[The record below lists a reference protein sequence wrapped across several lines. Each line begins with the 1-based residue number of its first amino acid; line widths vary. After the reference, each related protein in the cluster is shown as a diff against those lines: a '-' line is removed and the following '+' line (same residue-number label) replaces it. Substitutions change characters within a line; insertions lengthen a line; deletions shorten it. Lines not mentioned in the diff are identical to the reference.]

1 MKKIGRGVKI
11 GSAGLLISLVLAGCG
26 ASKSSNQ
33 VKNKVTWMQTSEL
46 SSMDVSKMT
55 DMISDTTLNG
65 TNEGLLR
72 MVKGNRLIPGVAK
85 SYHVSKDGLTW
96 TFNLR
101 HSKWSDGT
109 PVTAKD
115 FVYSWRRT
123 VTPKTAGEFAYTFD
137 HIKNA
142 KAINQGKMAPAKL
155 GAIAKSPYKLVVHL
169 TRPQSYFKYLVSQAY
184 FFPQS
189 QAAVKK
195 FGAKYGTTSR
205 DMVYNGPFKLT
216 GWTGTNDT
224 WSLVKNN
231 QYWHKSAVK
240 PDQIKFQV
248 EKDPSTVVN
257 QYQSNKLD
265 VAILS
270 GQQVQQYRHNK
281 QLHIRKNAQMWF
293 MEMNQ
298 KKYPFFR
305 NHNIRKA
312 ISLSIDRN
320 QFTKKVLQD
329 GSTPS
334 KGFVAL
340 GLGSRNGRDFAD
352 DAYVKSAVTANSA
365 AAKKLWL
372 KGLKQTGKKTV
383 SFTLLAD
390 DTDTGKRS
398 AEFIQSELDKLP
410 GFNVAVENLPFKT
423 RLTRSANGQ
432 FQMVL
437 SSWTGDYPDPMTSLS
452 NMTSH
457 SSYNNGKWTNR
468 QYDRLIEAAEGRDAN
483 RPQQRWRDMVKAE
496 KVLANDEGIVPLYQA
511 AVPQLVKPG
520 IKGIQFFP
528 ESPEWDWSKIYR
540 TK

>member
-1 MKKIGRGVKI
+1 LKRVKQVISFGGIAVMIG
-11 GSAGLLISLVLAGCG
+11 LVLTGCG
-26 ASKSSNQ
+26 ESKSTSRP
-33 VKNKVTWMQTSEL
+33 KNKITWMQSSEL
-46 SSMDVSKMT
+46 SSMDISKMT

-65 TNEGLLR
+65 SNEGLLR
-72 MVKGNRLIPGVAK
+72 MVKGNKLIPGVAK

-101 HSKWSDGT
+101 RSEWSNGT

-115 FVYSWRRT
+115 FVYSWQRT
-123 VTPKTAGEFAYTFD
+123 ITPRTAGEFAYTFD

-142 KAINQGKMAPAKL
+142 KAINAGKMAPSKL
-155 GAIAKSPYKLVVHL
+155 GAVAKGNDQLIVHL
-169 TRPQSYFKYLVSQAY
+169 TKPQSYFKYLVSQAY

-195 FGAKYGTTSR
+195 FGTKYGTTSQ
-205 DMVYNGPFKLT
+205 DMIYNGPFKLT

-231 QYWHKSAVK
+231 RYWHKDAVK
-240 PDQIKFQV
+240 LDQVKFQV
-248 EKDPSTVVN
+248 EKDPSTVIN

-265 VAILS
+265 VAVLS
-270 GQQVQQYRHNK
+270 GQQVQQYRHSK

-298 KKYPFFR
+298 KKHPFFR
-305 NHNIRKA
+305 NRNIRKA
-312 ISLSIDRN
+312 ISLSINRK

-340 GLGSRNGRDFAD
+340 GLGRRHSKEFAD
-352 DAYVKSAVTANSA
+352 EAYVKAAVTNN
-365 AAKKLWL
+365 AKKAKQLWA
-372 KGLKQTGKKTV
+372 KGLKQTGKQSVT
-383 SFTLLAD
+383 FTLLAD
-390 DTDTGKRS
+390 DTDSGKRS
-398 AEFIQSELDKLP
+398 AEYIQSELTKLP
-410 GFNVAVENLPFKT
+410 GFKVNVENLPFKT
-423 RLTRSANGQ
+423 RLTRSSNGQ
-432 FQMVL
+432 FDMVL

-457 SSYNNGKWTNR
+457 SSYNNGKWTNK
-468 QYDRLIEAAEGRDAN
+468 QYDRLIAEAEGRNAN
-483 RPQQRWRDMVKAE
+483 KPQQRWQDMVKAE

-528 ESPEWDWSKIYR
+528 ESPEWDWSQVYKSE
-540 TK
+540 